1 MYPTNNT
8 TRKTARAGA
17 AALGV
22 ALLALP
28 VSDALAAELPPMTFG
43 AGLRTSFT
51 STDFDFDD
59 DEDGDDDSVNDFK
72 LNSIRLYVNGSV
84 MEHVNFTFNTEYN
97 QVDDLIVLDAI
108 ARFEFS
114 DQFNI
119 WAGRLLPP
127 SDRANLTGPYY
138 ANHWGVYRDGVQD
151 GYPFVDGNGRAE
163 GVAYWG
169 QFGKVKLQAGVFDVP
184 ATQGTDELLY
194 AGRIMVD
201 LWAPENGY
209 YLNSTYYGEKDVLS
223 FGFAA
228 QSADSATGWT
238 FDALM
243 EKKLGSGGV
252 VTLEGEY
259 ASYEAPI
266 FGYPLNSDESD
277 GYFVLGSYLFPAV
290 VGVGKFQ
297 LLAKYGET
305 TYENVLGDL
314 DQETFEFDVNYII
327 KAFNARLSLFYI
339 DQGFD
344 PDIGGDNSQFGIGLQ
359 LQL

>member
-1 MYPTNNT
+1 MYPANNNS
-8 TRKTARAGA
+8 RSTARAGA

-28 VSDALAAELPPMTFG
+28 AAAAFAVDLPPMTFG
-43 AGLRTSFT
+43 AGLRTSFAT
-51 STDFDFDD
+51 TNFDAT
-59 DEDGDDDSVNDFK
+59 DEDVSDFK
-72 LNSIRLYVNGSV
+72 LNSIRLYIGGSV
-84 MEHVNFTFNTEYN
+84 MENINFTFNTEYN

-163 GVAYWG
+163 GIAYWG
-169 QFGKVKLQAGVFDVP
+169 QFGKVKLQTGVFDVP
-184 ATQGTDELLY
+184 ATQGDGDLLY
-194 AGRIMVD
+194 AARVMVD
-201 LWAPENGY
+201 LWAAENGY
-209 YLNSTYYGEKDVLS
+209 YINSTYYGEKDVLA
-223 FGFAA
+223 FGLAA
-228 QSADSATGWT
+228 QEAAGSTGWT

-243 EKKLGSGGV
+243 EKKLGNAGV
-252 VTLEGEY
+252 ITLEGEY

-266 FGYPLNSDESD
+266 FGYPLNTDESD
-277 GYFVLGSYLFPAV
+277 GYFVLASYLFPQV
-290 VGVGKFQ
+290 VGKGKFQ
-297 LLAKYGET
+297 VLGKFGET
-305 TYENVLGDL
+305 TFENVLGDL
-314 DQETFEFDVNYII
+314 DQETFEVDLNYII
-327 KAFNARLSLFYI
+327 KDFNARVSLYYI
-339 DQGFD
+339 DTSFD
-344 PDIGGDNSQFGIGLQ
+344 PQIGADNTQFGIGLQ